1 MTPHT
6 FAHVSSVS
14 ASSASYA
21 SISICTTG
29 LFELDEAEVEDGE
42 AKRTRPESSVNSVS
56 RSYGSDL
63 TAVLISSSS
72 PAAGGG
78 MELLRWMER
87 GSFKKKAG
95 ILGCAAGAT

>member
-1 MTPHT
+1 M
-6 FAHVSSVS
+6 
-14 ASSASYA
+14 
-21 SISICTTG
+21 
-29 LFELDEAEVEDGE
+29 EDGE

-63 TAVLISSSS
+63 MAVLISSSS

-95 ILGCAAGAT
+95 ILGCAAGAAMAEVSRPKERRSVNVRMLW